1 MAGLASD
8 LRVRVK
14 WTPRGLRREGQEARL
29 ESTDKRWSERHF
41 KENKTSY

>member
-14 WTPRGLRREGQEARL
+14 WAPRGLRREGQGARL
-29 ESTDKRWSERHF
+29 ESADKR
-41 KENKTSY
+41 